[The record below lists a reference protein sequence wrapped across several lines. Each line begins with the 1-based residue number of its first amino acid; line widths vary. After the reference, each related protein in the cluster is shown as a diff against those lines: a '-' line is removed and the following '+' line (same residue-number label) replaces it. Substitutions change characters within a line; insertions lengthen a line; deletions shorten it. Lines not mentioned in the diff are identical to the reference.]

1 MTRGF
6 NSVEHADP
14 TALAA
19 GVALMF
25 WLLLVGGC
33 GREGEESEN
42 RPRPTPGTSRELAV
56 QSATAPGR
64 VVVVTPAARPASKPT
79 GPLAPG
85 TTCVTAECHA
95 AFAAAAQVHAPV
107 AERACSACHKDDV
120 GGHRFPLKRAS
131 AADSCTFCHAVSG
144 TASHQHKALEQ
155 GCLTCHDPHAS
166 RAKFLLKADTVEQL
180 CRTCHE
186 TPTKRFAHR
195 PFADGQCTLCHQP
208 HEADNVKLL
217 RGGAGANHCFT
228 CHADLKT
235 ALASARHVHKPAARD
250 CNDCHSPH
258 ATDEP
263 HLLSAPVERT
273 CSRCHAPVA
282 KHAAA
287 TTVKHAAMT
296 ADRSCL
302 NCHAPHLADYRPL
315 MRERM
320 DRVCLTCHDQPLK
333 AADGHTVA
341 AMANVLTKS
350 KFLHGAIRAGDCSSC
365 HDAHGAAE
373 HALLVRAFPDSSYA
387 RFEVNKYALCF
398 QTCHSKEIALARRTT
413 SVTNFRDGDLNLHY
427 LHVNRDEK
435 GRSCKTCHA
444 LHGSNL
450 PNHMAG
456 EVAFERSGW
465 AMPVGFEKLTTGGS
479 CAPGCH
485 APRTYDRAKTPTS
498 APIPAPALGGVP

>member
-1 MTRGF
+1 MTHGSTNF
-6 NSVEHADP
+6 DHADP

-19 GVALMF
+19 VVAL
-25 WLLLVGGC
+25 LLWFLLIGGC
-33 GREGEESEN
+33 GREGDEPEHRSGSA
-42 RPRPTPGTSRELAV
+42 PGASRELAV
-56 QSATAPGR
+56 QSTTAPGR
-64 VVVVTPAARPASKPT
+64 ATVLTPAARPATKPT
-79 GPLAPG
+79 GPLPPG

-95 AFAAAAQVHAPV
+95 TFAAAPQVHAPV
-107 AERACSACHKDDV
+107 ADRACGTCHQDDA

-131 AADSCTFCHAVSG
+131 ATDTCTFCHTVSG
-144 TASHQHKALEQ
+144 TMSHQHKALEQ

-186 TPTKRFAHR
+186 TPLKRFAHR

-217 RGGAGANHCFT
+217 RGGAGASHCFT

-235 ALASARHVHKPAARD
+235 SLASARDVHKPAVRD
-250 CNDCHSPH
+250 CNACHSPH
-258 ATDEP
+258 ATDQP
-263 HLLSAPVERT
+263 HLLGAPVEQT
-273 CSRCHAPVA
+273 CIRCHESVA
-282 KHAAA
+282 KHSAGAI
-287 TTVKHAAMT
+287 VKHAAMT

-302 NCHAPHLADYRPL
+302 NCHAAHLADHRPL
-315 MRERM
+315 MPARM
-320 DRVCLTCHDQPLK
+320 DQVCLTCHDKPLK

-341 AMANVLTKS
+341 PMADLLTKS

-373 HALLVRAFPDSSYA
+373 HSLLVRAFPDSSYA
-387 RFEVNKYALCF
+387 RFDVKQYALCF
-398 QTCHSKEIALARRTT
+398 QTCHSKEIVLTARTT
-413 SVTNFRDGDLNLHY
+413 SLTNFRDGDVNLHFA
-427 LHVNRDEK
+427 HVNRDEK

-444 LHGSNL
+444 IHGSNL

-456 EVAFERSGW
+456 DVAFERSNW
-465 AMPVGFEKLTTGGS
+465 AMPIGFEKMATGGS

-485 APRTYDRAKTPTS
+485 APRAYDRAKAPTS
-498 APIPAPALGGVP
+498 APSTRPALGGVP